1 MHAPDQGQAEPA
13 LGVIGGG
20 IGGLAA
26 AIAAA
31 QAGWRVSLWEQANA
45 FGEVGAGI
53 QLGPNATRRLQ
64 HWGVLPSLLA
74 CAVEPAALHVRCA
87 SGGVTLGRLPLA
99 SRAQARYGA
108 PYLTLHRADLHAA
121 LLQHAQQHRVTAH
134 TAAEVSA
141 IDPQTGMLRVHQ
153 IEYGAQAL
161 VLADGVWSRLRAQVV
176 DAQPPLPTT
185 HVAYRAL
192 PLQQVLP
199 AACRTLDVQ
208 VWLAPQAHVV
218 VYPVRR
224 GEMLNVAVFLEGA
237 EAASLAPRWQQMA
250 QWEALQSRLPTF
262 CAPLRTLLEAAA
274 EAGDGWR
281 QWPVVQRPP
290 LVRAEQMAWARVAL
304 VGDAAHPM
312 LPYMA
317 QGAGMAIEDAHALG
331 QALAGATSVE
341 HALAG
346 YAAARWRRNAR
357 VQARAQR
364 NARWFHAQGVS
375 AWLRNQAMAWL
386 GTRVLDVPWL
396 YRG

>member
-1 MHAPDQGQAEPA
+1 
-13 LGVIGGG
+13 
-20 IGGLAA
+20 
-26 AIAAA
+26 
-31 QAGWRVSLWEQANA
+31 
-45 FGEVGAGI
+45 
-53 QLGPNATRRLQ
+53 
-64 HWGVLPSLLA
+64 
-74 CAVEPAALHVRCA
+74 
-87 SGGVTLGRLPLA
+87 
-99 SRAQARYGA
+99 
-108 PYLTLHRADLHAA
+108 
-121 LLQHAQQHRVTAH
+121 
-134 TAAEVSA
+134 
-141 IDPQTGMLRVHQ
+141 
-153 IEYGAQAL
+153 
-161 VLADGVWSRLRAQVV
+161 
-176 DAQPPLPTT
+176 
-185 HVAYRAL
+185 
-192 PLQQVLP
+192 
-199 AACRTLDVQ
+199 
-208 VWLAPQAHVV
+208 
-218 VYPVRR
+218 
-224 GEMLNVAVFLEGA
+224 
-237 EAASLAPRWQQMA
+237 
-250 QWEALQSRLPTF
+250 LQSRLPTF

-386 GTRVLDVPWL
+386 GARVLDVPWL